1 MLMILRGQ
9 AFWPKVFEGSLTGDD
24 TKYQV
29 DICHLDDDTVK
40 KLEDSGLT
48 VRIHDPKK
56 EHYKGTFISA
66 KGNRPPKVFDA
77 AKRPWNPKILI
88 GNGSNVKISAMPYDW
103 TYEGK
108 AGRSLGLNQ
117 LMVVEH
123 VEYVVDELEAEEE
136 VPFDDEDDV
145 EL

>member
-1 MLMILRGQ
+1 MIVRGQ
-9 AFWPKVFEGSLTGDD
+9 AFWPKVFEGSLTGDEK
-24 TKYQV
+24 KYQV
-29 DICHLDDDTVK
+29 DICHLDEDTVK
-40 KLEDSGLT
+40 QLEDHGLT
-48 VRIHDPKK
+48 VKIHDPKK

-66 KGNRPPKVFDA
+66 RGNRPPKVFDA
-77 AKRPWNPKILI
+77 AKRPWNPKVLI
-88 GNGSNVKISAMPYDW
+88 GNGSTVKISAMPYDW
-103 TYEGK
+103 TYRDK

>member
-1 MLMILRGQ
+1 MIVRGQ
-9 AFWPKVFEGSLTGDD
+9 AFWPKVFEGSLTGDEK
-24 TKYQV
+24 KYQV
-29 DICHLDDDTVK
+29 DICHLDEDTIK
-40 KLEDSGLT
+40 QLEDHGLT
-48 VRIHDPKK
+48 VKIHDPKK

-77 AKRPWNPKILI
+77 AKRPWNPKVLI
-88 GNGSNVKISAMPYDW
+88 GNGSTVKISAMPYDW
-103 TYEGK
+103 TYRDK

-117 LMVVEH
+117 LMVIEH